1 MFAKQKEVLI
11 QSSVMWDDV
20 VQEGLDDLPCVD
32 VVLDEGMLSDDQ
44 DMHGGLL
51 EQLAMG
57 Y

>member
-1 MFAKQKEVLI
+1 VLI

-32 VVLDEGMLSDDQ
+32 VVLDEGILSDDQ